1 MALKIIMQSEAE
13 IKGVLLKT
21 LQNFWGYS
29 SFRTPQEE
37 IILSVIR
44 GKDTLALLPTGGGK
58 SLCYQLPALVL
69 EGVCLVVSPL
79 LALIKDQVTQLKSIG
94 VEAEYLSSELD
105 ENEQEEIYARAAEG
119 ITKLLYVSP
128 ERLSNSMFLQKIT
141 NIHISF
147 IAVDEAHCISEWG
160 QDFRPSYQRIG
171 EFRKL
176 FGDVPC
182 LALTATATPK
192 VIADIETKLTLKSPQ
207 IFQKSYKRDNLRIF
221 HEEISDKYQRILDFM
236 KNNSASGIIYVRT
249 RKEAEELTAFL
260 KQKGIENVDF
270 YHAGLSLKDKNQ
282 NQKKWQQSSSHTL
295 VSTNAFGMG
304 IDKENVR
311 FIIHFSPSVSLENY
325 YQEIGRAGRDGHESY
340 ALLLWNEQEFSDID
354 DVFRNQIP
362 NKTEFLSI
370 LSFLYSIFQ
379 IAEGEASEKIFKLNI
394 QKIKDFTKTS
404 FAKIKNVLNFLHNQE
419 LVFWNNYKDLSTLE
433 LKISAE
439 DLELLPPKEAYFVEF
454 LLRNISGIA
463 THKVAFSEEILSR
476 KLGISVQEIQ
486 DRIQYLEE
494 KELVEY
500 VDGSADSIKFLKPRN
515 TREFQ
520 GKYWTEFQQIQRN
533 KLQKWEEMKYFI
545 RETDYCKMKM
555 ILTYFGEK
563 NARNCHKCYICQPLN
578 SMQNLSAQILNVL
591 NEKPMTFDEVRAK
604 LNLSGKEEIFET
616 LVSLLN
622 EHKIKMLDYK
632 TYTTNEQ

>member
-1 MALKIIMQSEAE
+1 MQSEAE

-29 SFRTPQEE
+29 SFRAPQEE

-119 ITKLLYVSP
+119 FTKLLYVSP
-128 ERLSNSMFLQKIT
+128 ERLSNSLFLQKIT

-192 VIADIETKLTLKSPQ
+192 VIADIESKLTLKSPQ

-249 RKEAEELTAFL
+249 RKEAEELTSFL

-270 YHAGLSLKDKNQ
+270 YHAGLFLKDKNQ
-282 NQKKWQQSSSHTL
+282 NQKKWQQSDSHTL

-311 FIIHFSPSVSLENY
+311 FVIHFSPSVSLENY

-354 DVFRNQIP
+354 DIFRNQIP

-370 LSFLYSIFQ
+370 ISFLYSIFQ

-394 QKIKDFTKTS
+394 QKIRDFTKTS
-404 FAKIKNVLNFLHNQE
+404 FAKIKNVLNFMHNQE

-463 THKVAFSEEILSR
+463 THKVSFSEEMLSR

-520 GKYWTEFQQIQRN
+520 GKYWNEFQQIQRN

-563 NARNCHKCYICQPLN
+563 NARNCHKCYVCQPLN
-578 SMQNLSAQILNVL
+578 ATQNLSAQILNIL

-604 LNLSGKEEIFET
+604 LNLSAKEEIFET

>member
-1 MALKIIMQSEAE
+1 MQSEAE

-29 SFRTPQEE
+29 SFRAPQEE

-119 ITKLLYVSP
+119 VTKLLYVSP

-147 IAVDEAHCISEWG
+147 IAVDEVHCISEWG

-192 VIADIETKLTLKSPQ
+192 VIADIEKKLTLKSPQ

-221 HEEISDKYQRILDFM
+221 HEEISDKYQRVLDFM

-249 RKEAEELTAFL
+249 RKEAEELTSFL

-311 FIIHFSPSVSLENY
+311 FVIHFSPSVSLENY

-439 DLELLPPKEAYFVEF
+439 DLELLPPKETYFVEF

-463 THKVAFSEEILSR
+463 THKVSFSEEMLSR

-520 GKYWTEFQQIQRN
+520 GKYWNEFQQIQRN

-563 NARNCHKCYICQPLN
+563 NAQNCHKCYVCRPLN
-578 SMQNLSAQILNVL
+578 STQNLSAQILNAL

>member
-1 MALKIIMQSEAE
+1 MPENFPTALR
-13 IKGVLLKT
+13 
-21 LQNFWGYS
+21 GYDKERVDEV
-29 SFRTPQEE
+29 FARQEE
-37 IILSVIR
+37 NISRLREQIKAYDARILQLDAQLQEEKRKSEGKGSTSFASLGANAQQLLASAEQTSKELIQRAQQDAASVR
-44 GKDTLALLPTGGGK
+44 ANAQSQADTLVNNAKLDAQRMTEEARKNAESILGKAKSKAEALR
-58 SLCYQLPALVL
+58 QNA
-69 EGVCLVVSPL
+69 
-79 LALIKDQVTQLKSIG
+79 
-94 VEAEYLSSELD
+94 
-105 ENEQEEIYARAAEG
+105 QEEAQQLRSTAR
-119 ITKLLYVSP
+119 
-128 ERLSNSMFLQKIT
+128 
-141 NIHISF
+141 
-147 IAVDEAHCISEWG
+147 
-160 QDFRPSYQRIG
+160 
-171 EFRKL
+171 
-176 FGDVPC
+176 
-182 LALTATATPK
+182 
-192 VIADIETKLTLKSPQ
+192 
-207 IFQKSYKRDNLRIF
+207 
-221 HEEISDKYQRILDFM
+221 
-236 KNNSASGIIYVRT
+236 
-249 RKEAEELTAFL
+249 
-260 KQKGIENVDF
+260 
-270 YHAGLSLKDKNQ
+270 
-282 NQKKWQQSSSHTL
+282 QQSDSHTL

-311 FIIHFSPSVSLENY
+311 FVIHFSPSVSLENY

-394 QKIKDFTKTS
+394 QKIRDFTKTS
-404 FAKIKNVLNFLHNQE
+404 FAKIKNVLNFMHNQE

-463 THKVAFSEEILSR
+463 THKVSFSEEMLSR

-486 DRIQYLEE
+486 DRIQYLEQ

-520 GKYWTEFQQIQRN
+520 GKYWNEFQQIQRN

-578 SMQNLSAQILNVL
+578 STQNLSAQILNVL

>member
-1 MALKIIMQSEAE
+1 MQSEAE

-29 SFRTPQEE
+29 SFRAPQEE
-37 IILSVIR
+37 IVLSVIR

-249 RKEAEELTAFL
+249 RKEAEELTSFL

-311 FIIHFSPSVSLENY
+311 FVIHFSPSVSLENY

-354 DVFRNQIP
+354 DIFRNQIP

-394 QKIKDFTKTS
+394 QKIRDFTKTS
-404 FAKIKNVLNFLHNQE
+404 FAKIKNVLNFMHNQE

-463 THKVAFSEEILSR
+463 THKVSFSEEMLSR

-520 GKYWTEFQQIQRN
+520 GKYWNEFQQIQRN

-563 NARNCHKCYICQPLN
+563 NAQNCHKCYVCQPLN
-578 SMQNLSAQILNVL
+578 STQNLSAQILNAL

>member
-1 MALKIIMQSEAE
+1 MQSEAE

-29 SFRTPQEE
+29 SFRAPQEE

-141 NIHISF
+141 NIYISF

-192 VIADIETKLTLKSPQ
+192 VIADIEKKLTLKSPQ

-221 HEEISDKYQRILDFM
+221 HEEISDKYQRVLDFM

-249 RKEAEELTAFL
+249 RKEVEELTSFL

-311 FIIHFSPSVSLENY
+311 FVIHFSPSVSLENY

-354 DVFRNQIP
+354 DIFRNQIP

-394 QKIKDFTKTS
+394 QKIRDFTKIS
-404 FAKIKNVLNFLHNQE
+404 FAKIKNVLNFMHNQE

-463 THKVAFSEEILSR
+463 THKVSFSEEMLSR

-520 GKYWTEFQQIQRN
+520 GKYWNEFQQIQRN

-563 NARNCHKCYICQPLN
+563 NAQNCHKCYICQPLN
-578 SMQNLSAQILNVL
+578 ATQNLSAQILNAL

>member
-1 MALKIIMQSEAE
+1 MQSEAE

-29 SFRTPQEE
+29 SFRAPQEE

-119 ITKLLYVSP
+119 FTKLLYVSP
-128 ERLSNSMFLQKIT
+128 ERLSNSLFLQKIT

-192 VIADIETKLTLKSPQ
+192 VIADIESKLTLKSPQ

-249 RKEAEELTAFL
+249 RKEAEELTSFL

-270 YHAGLSLKDKNQ
+270 YHAGLFLKDKNQ
-282 NQKKWQQSSSHTL
+282 NQKKWQQSDSHTL

-311 FIIHFSPSVSLENY
+311 FVIHFSPSVSLENY

-354 DVFRNQIP
+354 DIFRNQIP

-370 LSFLYSIFQ
+370 ISFLYSIFQ

-394 QKIKDFTKTS
+394 QKIRDFTKTS

-463 THKVAFSEEILSR
+463 THKVSFSEEMLSR

-520 GKYWTEFQQIQRN
+520 GKYWNEFQQIQRN

-563 NARNCHKCYICQPLN
+563 NAQNCHKCYVCQPLN
-578 SMQNLSAQILNVL
+578 ATQNLSAQILNIL

-604 LNLSGKEEIFET
+604 LNLSAKEEIFET

>member
-1 MALKIIMQSEAE
+1 MQSEAE

-29 SFRTPQEE
+29 SFRAPQEE

-192 VIADIETKLTLKSPQ
+192 VIADIESKLTLKSPQ

-311 FIIHFSPSVSLENY
+311 FVIHFSPSVSLENY

-404 FAKIKNVLNFLHNQE
+404 FAKIKNVLNFMHNQE

-463 THKVAFSEEILSR
+463 THKVSFSEEVLSR

-520 GKYWTEFQQIQRN
+520 GKYWNEFQQIQRN

-563 NARNCHKCYICQPLN
+563 NAQNCHKCYVCQPLN
-578 SMQNLSAQILNVL
+578 STQNLSAQILNAL